1 MAASTRRY
9 FGFDFYQCLLQMK
22 VAAAIVE
29 TPLLFANKLE
39 LKPQEKTITFAGDGQ
54 EKLVYLT
61 TSIVAEFTQDT
72 IDVRALSNAF
82 LKNEVTAGLVAGD
95 AALTWFGDLVEA
107 GGAAAG
113 LSAYA
118 HAIKD
123 VAGVQSA
130 VNIRI
135 WFPVGTLTNAK
146 PAGLATSAKAD
157 SPMLRLSANRTSVDL
172 LGAALPSVPTG
183 GATYAIVELT

>member
-9 FGFDFYQCLLQMK
+9 FGFDFYLCNLQMK

-29 TPLLFANKLE
+29 TPFLFANKLD
-39 LKPQEKTITFAGDGQ
+39 LKPQDKTITFAGDGQ

-61 TSIVAEFTQDT
+61 TAIVAEFSQDT

-82 LKNEVTAGLVAGD
+82 LKTEVTAGLVAGD

-107 GGAAAG
+107 GGAVAG

-123 VAGVQSA
+123 VGGVQSA
-130 VNIRI
+130 VNIRL
-135 WFPVGTLTNAK
+135 WLPVTTLTNAK
-146 PAGLATSAKAD
+146 PTGFTTSAKAD
-157 SPMLRLSANRTSVDL
+157 TPMIRLSANRTSVDL
-172 LGAALPSVPTG
+172 LGAALPGVPTG